1 MILSHYLHTASASN
15 SAPDYGQPHS
25 ALIWLRPVALCVLL
39 TLCAGKTV
47 RAEDVVE
54 FNTDVLDVKDRS
66 RIDVNQFA
74 RAGYLMPGDYNLIL
88 RVNKTELSEQKV
100 SYLVPDDD
108 PKGSEACLTP
118 EMVAMFGLKD
128 SAMRSL
134 TWWHDGQCLNV
145 GTLEGMT
152 LRTDLGAGV
161 LFLNIPQA
169 WLEYTAENWDP
180 PSRWDNGV
188 PGVLFDYSL
197 DAMNT
202 RPEHGSQQ
210 QSVSG
215 SGVAGANA
223 GPWRFRAD
231 WQAHYSRTGGQSG
244 SSSKEFTWS
253 RYSLYRAVK
262 SLRAKLV
269 LGEDYLPSSM
279 FDSFRYT
286 GASLVSDDSQLPP
299 NLRGYAPEV
308 NGVAKTNAKVT
319 ISQQGRVLYES
330 TVAAGPFKIQ
340 DLNDFVSGKLD
351 VTVQEQDGSVQTWTV
366 DTASIPYLSRPGA
379 VRYKMAAGKP
389 SDYDHHSQGPNFLTG
404 EFSWGVNNGWSLY
417 GGGLFAGNYNALAVG
432 LGRDLLAFGAVSFDV
447 TQSRAALPNAE
458 TKQGGSYRLSYSKR
472 FEQYDSQITFAG
484 YRFSER
490 DFMSM
495 SQYMDVW
502 YHHAGSGGNGK
513 ELYTISLNKQFRDS
527 NISTDLIYSHQTY
540 WDRPAGDTWNGS
552 LSTYFDL
559 GSIRNASINISAFR
573 NLVNGTKDDG
583 FFVSL
588 SLPWG
593 TGMVDYGGQFGAQS
607 SQRVGYYNAIDE
619 NNSYRISSAISAGG
633 DVSAGGYLSHT
644 GENYDGSFNASS
656 STNHY
661 TATGLSLRGGLTAT
675 AHGAALHRTSMP
687 GGTRM
692 MVDADGVSGVPVK
705 GYGATTRTN
714 MFGKAVITDVSSYFR
729 NSIDVDLEKLPDD
742 VDATRSVIQDT
753 MTEGA
758 IAYRKL
764 GVLAGRKAMAA
775 IKLADGSAP
784 PFGSTVT
791 NHDQIPTG
799 LTSDEGSV
807 WLIGMKPGET
817 MDVSW
822 GGETQCRIHLPDPL
836 PDDSGVSLLLPCDT
850 ADIHPT
856 AKHSES

>member
-1 MILSHYLHTASASN
+1 MILSHQVHMTLASN
-15 SAPDYGQPHS
+15 SVTKSGQSHP
-25 ALIWLRPVALCVLL
+25 ALVTLRPVALCVLL

-47 RAEDVVE
+47 WAEDVVQ

-66 RIDVNQFA
+66 RIDVNQFS
-74 RAGYLMPGDYNLIL
+74 RAGYLMPGDYNLVL

-100 SYLVPDDD
+100 SFIAPDDD

-118 EMVAMFGLKD
+118 DMVAMFGLKD
-128 SAMRSL
+128 SATRSL

-145 GTLEGMT
+145 SALEGMST
-152 LRTDLGAGV
+152 HTDLGSG
-161 LFLNIPQA
+161 LLYLNIPQA
-169 WLEYTAENWDP
+169 YLEYSAENWDP

-188 PGVLFDYSL
+188 PGILFDYSL
-197 DAMNT
+197 DAMNS
-202 RPEHGSQQ
+202 RSEHGYQQ

-215 SGVAGANA
+215 NGVTGANA

-231 WQAHYSRTGGQSG
+231 WQAQYARSQGQMS
-244 SSSKEFTWS
+244 SSSKTFSWS
-253 RYSLYRAVK
+253 RYYLYRAVT
-262 SLRAKLV
+262 SLSAKLA

-279 FDSFRYT
+279 FDSFRFT
-286 GASLVSDDSQLPP
+286 GASLVTDDSQLPP

-340 DLNDFVSGKLD
+340 DLSDFVSGKLD

-366 DTASIPYLSRPGA
+366 DTASIPYLSRPGS
-379 VRYKMAAGKP
+379 VRYKVAAGKP
-389 SDYDHHSQGPNFLTG
+389 SDYDHHTQGPTFLTS

-447 TQSRAALPNAE
+447 TQSRAALPDGE

-484 YRFSER
+484 YRFTER

-495 SQYMDVW
+495 SQYMDAW
-502 YHHAGSGGNGK
+502 NHNAGSNGSGK
-513 ELYTISLNKQFRDS
+513 ELYTISFNKQFRDS
-527 NISTDLIYSHQTY
+527 NMSTDVNYSHQTY

-559 GSIRNASINISAFR
+559 GAIRNVSVNVSASR
-573 NLVNGTKDDG
+573 TLVNGTKDDG
-583 FFVSL
+583 LFVSL

-593 TGMVDYGGQFGAQS
+593 TGIVDYSGQFGAQS
-607 SQRVGYYNAIDE
+607 THRVGYYNTIDE
-619 NNSYRISSAISAGG
+619 NNNYRVSTAVSAGG
-633 DVSAGGYLSHT
+633 DMTAGGYLSHT
-644 GENYDGSFNASS
+644 GETYDGSVNATMS
-656 STNHY
+656 NNNY
-661 TATGLSLRGGLTAT
+661 TAEGFSVRGGLTAT
-675 AHGAALHRTSMP
+675 AHGAALHRISMP

-714 MFGKAVITDVSSYFR
+714 LFGKAVITEVSSYYR
-729 NSIDVDLEKLPDD
+729 NSVDVDLEKLPDD

-764 GVLAGRKAMAA
+764 GVLSGRKSMAV

-791 NHDQIPTG
+791 NGAQIPTG
-799 LTSDEGSV
+799 LTGDEGSV

-817 MDVSW
+817 MDVNW
-822 GGETQCRIHLPDPL
+822 GGGTQCRIHLPDPL
-836 PDDSGVSLLLPCDT
+836 PDDLSRSLLLPCNT
-850 ADIHPT
+850 ADIRAT
-856 AKHSES
+856 AKHS